1 MRSYRIWNSFIQAV
15 WHPEYW
21 VWEMCCTLI
30 EKAEAEIDEDQGK
43 TADSE
48 DEEELSLTYN
58 DFLASTQQMKKMGG
72 MSGILGMLPGMGA
85 LGGKG
90 LKISDEQTSEAEKQM
105 ARMEAM
111 IYSMTPEERE
121 NPDLMNPSRKH
132 RIAKGAG
139 VDISRGEP
147 YGQAVQ

>member
-1 MRSYRIWNSFIQAV
+1 
-15 WHPEYW
+15 
-21 VWEMCCTLI
+21 
-30 EKAEAEIDEDQGK
+30 
-43 TADSE
+43 
-48 DEEELSLTYN
+48 
-58 DFLASTQQMKKMGG
+58 MGG

-147 YGQAVQ
+147 YGQTVQ